1 LKWHKGKCLIKCNT
15 VSITMETNKTYPI
28 DLITRYLSG
37 EAEGDDL
44 VFLEAWL
51 KADPENRRVFGE
63 YRQIWLEMERVKMA
77 DTLSIDVAWNGM
89 ESRMEEIEARGS
101 NHKEP
106 AKAVLN
112 VVSDQ
117 EKPINGFFHIQYQQF
132 LRIAAI
138 ILIILIPSFFIIRSY
153 TRPEQKQLEASL
165 TIQEGSLPD
174 GTVVTLNKGASLEYP
189 SSFRGNTRNVKLSG
203 EAYFEVKHNPTKPFI
218 ITSQNVRIEVL
229 GTSFYVNSKVDNN
242 TMEVIL
248 NSGSVAVYFDNHKE
262 NAVFLSPGEKAEI
275 NPDGE
280 KMEKDINTDQ
290 NYRSWMTQHFIYSN
304 TPLITIITDLNK
316 VYHANLRITTPVI
329 SSCLVTAT
337 FDHQSLESILHV
349 LQATLD
355 LNISQ
360 QGTYTDISG
369 DKCN

>member
-1 LKWHKGKCLIKCNT
+1 
-15 VSITMETNKTYPI
+15 METNKTYPI

-63 YRQIWLEMERVKMA
+63 YRQTLLELERVKME
-77 DTLSIDVAWNGM
+77 DTLNIDVAWNGM
-89 ESRMEEIEARGS
+89 ESRMRDMEAPARG
-101 NHKEP
+101 
-106 AKAVLN
+106 VLN
-112 VVSDQ
+112 VVADQ
-117 EKPINGFFHIQYQQF
+117 EKPNYGFFHIQYQQF

-138 ILIILIPSFFIIRSY
+138 ILVILIPSFFIIRSY
-153 TRPEQKQLEASL
+153 TLPEQKQLEASL
-165 TIQEGSLPD
+165 TIQEGNLPD

-189 SSFRGNTRNVKLSG
+189 SSFRGNTRNVKLNG
-203 EAYFEVKHNPTKPFI
+203 EAYFEVMHNPTKPFI
-218 ITSQNVRIEVL
+218 ITSQNVKIEVL
-229 GTSFYVNSKVDNN
+229 GTSFYVNSKGDNN

-248 NSGSVAVYFDNHKE
+248 NSGSVAVYFEDHKE
-262 NAVFLSPGEKAEI
+262 NAIFLLPGEKADI
-275 NPDGE
+275 NSNGE
-280 KMEKDINTDQ
+280 KMLKDINADQ
-290 NYRSWMTQHFIYSN
+290 NYRSWMTQHFIFN
-304 TPLITIITDLNK
+304 HTPLVTIVDDLNK
-316 VYHANLRITTPVI
+316 VYHANLRITTPII

-355 LNISQ
+355 LNISP

>member
-1 LKWHKGKCLIKCNT
+1 
-15 VSITMETNKTYPI
+15 MEPNKTYPI

-37 EAEGDDL
+37 ETEGDDL

-51 KADPENRRVFGE
+51 KADPENKRVFKD
-63 YRQIWLEMERVKMA
+63 YRQIWLEMERVKME
-77 DTLSIDVAWNGM
+77 DTLNIDVAWDGM
-89 ESRMEEIEARGS
+89 ESRMEVIEARGTI
-101 NHKEP
+101 HEVP
-106 AKAVLN
+106 AQVVLN
-112 VVSDQ
+112 VVADQ
-117 EKPINGFFHIQYQQF
+117 EKHINGFFHIQYQQF
-132 LRIAAI
+132 LRVAAI
-138 ILIILIPSFFIIRSY
+138 ILIILIPSFFIIRSF

-165 TIQEGSLPD
+165 TIQEGNLPD
-174 GTVVTLNKGASLEYP
+174 GTIVTLNKGASLEYP
-189 SSFRGNTRNVKLSG
+189 SSFSGNTRNVQLNG
-203 EAYFEVKHNPTKPFI
+203 EAYFEVKHNAVKPFI

-229 GTSFYVNSKVDNN
+229 GTSFYVNSKGDNN

-248 NSGSVAVYFDNHKE
+248 NSGSVAVYFDDHKE
-262 NAVFLSPGEKAEI
+262 NALFLSPGEKVDI

-280 KMEKDINTDQ
+280 KMQKKVNTDQ
-290 NYRSWMTQHFIYSN
+290 NYRSWMTQHFIFN
-304 TPLITIITDLNK
+304 HTPLVTIVDDLNK

-355 LNISQ
+355 LNISP
-360 QGTYTDISG
+360 QGSYTDISG